1 MKILFVIFL
10 KIFTRNIKFLVLY
23 LSSSLFSPPS
33 LLIIFQI
40 FVLFSHIYKPIFGFD
55 FFVTFFPIFIQS
67 TMIYWFRW
75 RGFAFRY
82 NLGEEEERST
92 SMTSLTTR
100 RKRGFGCC
108 WRREEEKRGLWWW
121 WVGTPAPT
129 DGAWLWWSACM
140 VVVLHDIVKKMK
152 KWQIV
157 VFFKI

>member
-1 MKILFVIFL
+1 MK
-10 KIFTRNIKFLVLY
+10 KR
-23 LSSSLFSPPS
+23 
-33 LLIIFQI
+33 
-40 FVLFSHIYKPIFGFD
+40 
-55 FFVTFFPIFIQS
+55 VTKQAIFPIFVTQIWVWFLCNIFPHLYP
-67 TMIYWFRW
+67 IYHDLLISLA
-75 RGFAFRY
+75 GVCISKKLDY

-92 SMTSLTTR
+92 SMISLTTR
-100 RKRGFGCC
+100 RKRGFGCW

-121 WVGTPAPT
+121 WVGTPALT